1 MTKAPFIFFVC
12 WYFLSSTLAL
22 GQILDTQEASA
33 NIIVR
38 GDGLNETQSVDIY
51 ASDTIEREVIISV
64 PSGRIEEV
72 LSSVAGFQQFRR
84 SDSRSSNPSAQGV
97 TLRALGGN
105 ATSRALVTLDGVPLA
120 DPFFGYIPLSAIDPN
135 QLSSVRVTRGGGS
148 GPFGAGA
155 LAGTIELKSADVS
168 ALGPFGGSLIANDR
182 GDTEGSFY
190 LAEEIGAGFG
200 VINGRWDRG
209 QGFFT
214 TPEGQRVSA
223 TSRASFDSWA
233 VGIRGAIGAAPGI
246 ELQVSG
252 RAFRDERT
260 LRFIDA
266 DSVSEG
272 QDISL
277 RLVGRGDWQFDLLSY
292 LQTRNFSNVIIS
304 STRFVQV
311 LDQRN
316 TPSTGFGGKLEIRPP
331 MVQNQNLRLGID
343 YRFSD
348 GELQEEAYSAFTGSL
363 REKRRAGGRN
373 SNFGIFADADW
384 RIGAVTIN
392 GGLRTDYTKITSGF
406 YRALSSDNILIRED
420 VAEDRSNWKLSWR
433 SGISYAANSALRFR
447 AAAYTGMR
455 LPTLNEL
462 YRPFVIFPVV
472 TQANSELKNESLRGF
487 EMGVDFKASPIL
499 DVSFTAYD
507 NRVKNAIANV
517 TIGENL
523 RQRQN
528 LPAIDARGGEL
539 MVKAAIN
546 RLSVHGSISYTDAK
560 VDGRDASLIL
570 DGNRPP
576 QTPRW
581 AASGQVTWSPYDRL
595 RLALLLRHI
604 GDQFEDDQEN
614 DRLGSATTFGLS
626 ADFQVLDNLKF
637 IIRAENVF
645 QEKVVTRF
653 SRGAIDLGNPRTVW
667 VGFRFGF

>member
-1 MTKAPFIFFVC
+1 M
-12 WYFLSSTLAL
+12 
-22 GQILDTQEASA
+22 D
-33 NIIVR
+33 R
-38 GDGLNETQSVDIY
+38 
-51 ASDTIEREVIISV
+51 
-64 PSGRIEEV
+64 
-72 LSSVAGFQQFRR
+72 
-84 SDSRSSNPSAQGV
+84 
-97 TLRALGGN
+97 
-105 ATSRALVTLDGVPLA
+105 
-120 DPFFGYIPLSAIDPN
+120 
-135 QLSSVRVTRGGGS
+135 VRV
-148 GPFGAGA
+148 
-155 LAGTIELKSADVS
+155 
-168 ALGPFGGSLIANDR
+168 
-182 GDTEGSFY
+182 FY
-190 LAEEIGAGFG
+190 HPEIK
-200 VINGRWDRG
+200 
-209 QGFFT
+209 GFFFQSLF
-214 TPEGQRVSA
+214 GQLGCRYRCHRRGLVS
-223 TSRASFDSWA
+223 TSGF
-233 VGIRGAIGAAPGI
+233 
-246 ELQVSG
+246 G

-560 VDGRDASLIL
+560 VDGRDASLIWMVIGHHNL
-570 DGNRPP
+570 DGR
-576 QTPRW
+576 
-581 AASGQVTWSPYDRL
+581 
-595 RLALLLRHI
+595 
-604 GDQFEDDQEN
+604 
-614 DRLGSATTFGLS
+614 RLG
-626 ADFQVLDNLKF
+626 
-637 IIRAENVF
+637 R
-645 QEKVVTRF
+645 
-653 SRGAIDLGNPRTVW
+653 
-667 VGFRFGF
+667 